1 MLTTKL
7 SESAVS
13 FASYSFVQ
21 VIVPRAI
28 PTVLDYRWADNTPP
42 QPGMFVHVPVG
53 TKHITGVVT
62 EVMAQSAF
70 QNLKNA
76 TPHPTAPPL
85 KPQMLA
91 FLRWAA
97 RYNLCPPGEP
107 LRALL
112 VKSDVPSPPRKIP
125 TDDLPATP
133 QLLALNAAQQ
143 TALTHIRN
151 YQNTQPIL
159 LDGVTG
165 SGKTEVYFHL
175 IAEHL
180 AAQPAAQIL
189 VLLPEI
195 SLVPQWLK
203 RFQAQFQFTPTA
215 WHANLTPAQRKQA
228 WWDIAQNRA
237 RVIVGA
243 RSALFV
249 PFQQLS
255 LIIVDEEHD
264 GSYKQEDGFRY
275 HGRDM
280 AVVLAKI
287 WDIPVILSS
296 ATPSLET
303 WHNVQKGK
311 YHKVNLPSRHGQH
324 NLPDVHLIDLR
335 ENKPAKDQFLS
346 PLLLEKLTE
355 TYQRG
360 EQSLVFLNR
369 RGNAPLLLCT
379 ACGYRRDCPRCDAT
393 VTVHGD
399 RLICHYCGYTEAWP
413 ETCPQCHAENSWRL
427 FGPGT
432 RRLIEEIQNHLPTA
446 RWAVADSD
454 AIQTTQQQKA
464 LIEQILNQ
472 DIDILIGTQMMAK
485 GHHFPHLTL
494 VGVVDGDMGLTHGDL
509 RAAEKT
515 FQLITQ
521 VAGRAGRAAAPG
533 HVYIQTHQPEQP
545 LFKALQQHNR
555 AAFYAEELRTRED
568 WQDPPFT
575 RMIALIL
582 QGKHEKDVQYA
593 GRVLV
598 QNAPTSKDV
607 VILGPAPAPIS
618 KIRDNHRY
626 RILIKG
632 QRNLQKDIKNWLEN
646 TATPPNV
653 RIIIDVEP
661 QSFF

>member
-1 MLTTKL
+1 
-7 SESAVS
+7 
-13 FASYSFVQ
+13 
-21 VIVPRAI
+21 
-28 PTVLDYRWADNTPP
+28 
-42 QPGMFVHVPVG
+42 MFVSAPVG
-53 TKHITGVVT
+53 SKHVTAIIT
-62 EVMAQSAF
+62 EVLTHSAF
-70 QNLKNA
+70 QNLKTA
-76 TPHPTAPPL
+76 TPLTHVPPL

-91 FLRWAA
+91 FLRWVA
-97 RYNLCPPGEP
+97 RYTLSPPGEP

-112 VKSDVPSPPRKIP
+112 VKGDVPPLPKQNPPGEAP
-125 TDDLPATP
+125 PPPSLLP
-133 QLLALNAAQQ
+133 LNTAQQ
-143 TALTHIRN
+143 AALTEIETH
-151 YQNTQPIL
+151 QAQKPIL

-175 IAEHL
+175 IARHL
-180 AAQPAAQIL
+180 AENPDNQIL

-195 SLVPQWLK
+195 SLVPQWVQ
-203 RFQAQFQFTPTA
+203 RFKAQFGFSPTA
-215 WHANLTPAQRKQA
+215 WHANLTPAKRKQA
-228 WWDIAQNRA
+228 WWAIAQNNC

-280 AVVLAKI
+280 AIVLAKTWHAPI
-287 WDIPVILSS
+287 LLSS

-303 WHNVQKGK
+303 WHNVQSGK
-311 YHKVNLPSRHGQH
+311 YLKIDLPNRHGQH
-324 NLPDVHLIDLR
+324 ALPAVHLIDLR
-335 ENKPAKDQFLS
+335 EHKPAKDNFLS
-346 PLLLEKLTE
+346 PLLLEKMQATLA
-355 TYQRG
+355 RG
-360 EQSLVFLNR
+360 EQSLIFMNR

-413 ETCPQCHAENSWRL
+413 PQCPQCHEENTWRL

-432 RRLIEEIQNHLPTA
+432 RRLIEEVQQHLPDA

-454 AIQTTQQQKA
+454 AIQTTKQQKD
-464 LIEQILNQ
+464 LIENVLNHN
-472 DIDILIGTQMMAK
+472 IDVLIGTQMMAK
-485 GHHFPHLTL
+485 GHHFPKLTL

-545 LFKALQQHNR
+545 LFKALQAHDR
-555 AAFYAEELRTRED
+555 GAFYASELAMRQD

-582 QGKHEKDVQYA
+582 QGKNESHVQA
-593 GRVLV
+593 ACRTLAQKAP
-598 QNAPTSKDV
+598 QNKESW
-607 VILGPAPAPIS
+607 ILGPAPAPIS
-618 KIRDNHRY
+618 KIRDKFRY
-626 RILIKG
+626 RLLIKG
-632 QRNLQKDIKNWLEN
+632 NHNLQKDVKSWVEN
-646 TATPPNV
+646 TPTPADV
-653 RIIIDVEP
+653 SITIDVDP
-661 QSFF
+661 HSFF